1 MIDPELGNAFIATA
15 STIAAA
21 GKGQLLILAL
31 LNIFLGFS
39 MNKLLSAVRSL
50 GTITHLMIMQLYYP
64 ALVVLVYK
72 HLIEYVTFD
81 IIPTEDIYSETF

>member
-1 MIDPELGNAFIATA
+1 
-15 STIAAA
+15 
-21 GKGQLLILAL
+21 
-31 LNIFLGFS
+31 

-64 ALVVLVYK
+64 TLVVLVYK